1 MHPSQRLPRFTYFV
15 LGAFLALCPSPSPAK
30 TATITFKTDVT
41 SYTVTFDDSK
51 ISESEIRALIPL
63 SPNVGTYANLP
74 STQNF
79 FMTRSANAGAV
90 FDKTLIALPIEFC
103 PTDDPAYAGCYNN
116 VISSPHFLANAS
128 INLEKSRKGL
138 AWLQS
143 LPHPKE
149 LQPVIDYL
157 VKQLSTSISIEDAKF
172 RYFSTWDVTI
182 LKGKL
187 AGLDD
192 APSCPDVFKEL
203 NAAKSKEEKYNV
215 VAHDWLSC
223 VLNAARYKKG
233 TYPLNSWKAFAQDF
247 TIQEKYVE

>member
-1 MHPSQRLPRFTYFV
+1 MHRSQLLSRVIQFFLCV
-15 LGAFLALCPSPSPAK
+15 FLALCPTPASAK
-30 TATITFKTDVT
+30 TATITFKTSVT
-41 SYTVTFDDSK
+41 SYTITFDDAK
-51 ISESEIRALIPL
+51 ISEAEIRNLIPL

-103 PTDDPAYAGCYNN
+103 PTDDSAYSNCYNN
-116 VISSPHFLANAS
+116 VISSPQFLANAS

-157 VKQLSTSISIEDAKF
+157 VRQLSVSISIEDARF
-172 RYFSTWDVTI
+172 RYFSTWDVNI

-187 AGLDD
+187 AGLD
-192 APSCPDVFKEL
+192 ATPSCPDAFKEL
-203 NAAKSKEEKYNV
+203 NDAKSKEEKYNV

-223 VLNAARYKKG
+223 VLNAARHKKE
-233 TYPLNSWKAFAQDF
+233 TYPLNSWKAFAQNF
-247 TIQEKYVE
+247 AIQEKYVE